1 MHDYELGKQEI
12 DVSLFDDETR
22 NIWCFKVT
30 HKRTTKV
37 VQTKS
42 DSKTIAE
49 HQTFNGKVNKS
60 IMTVIELIS
69 GVGPSVCRG
78 TLPLA
83 LLAAASSVLWW

>member
-49 HQTFNGKVNKS
+49 HQTKRLGESKNIHTHIKRTKIICTKEF
-60 IMTVIELIS
+60 
-69 GVGPSVCRG
+69 RG
-78 TLPLA
+78 ETR
-83 LLAAASSVLWW
+83 SSTNT